1 MTDLAGMKVMIVD
14 DTPANIDVLR
24 RILSEDGF
32 EISIAMS
39 GEAALSLVE
48 KNRPDLIL
56 LDVMMPGIDGFE
68 TCGKLKA
75 NPATKDIPVIFVTA
89 KTEVE
94 DIVHGFKVGGVDY
107 IAKPFKREEVV
118 SRVQTHL
125 KIEQLIQEK
134 ENLNKKLQDQ
144 NNELVESQNQYRV
157 ILEKSSDGVF
167 SLDTEGKILS
177 CNARFSSS
185 LEFEAKELIGKPIM
199 DIVNSEDPEGIY
211 LKIVTRR
218 FGDRA
223 TANLKIQFCINENS
237 PGWQERKYYSLM
249 LDSYG
254 IWNLPNNKIY
264 DKGTEKTFM
273 GAICIVKKPA

>member
-68 TCGKLKA
+68 TCEKLKA

>member
-1 MTDLAGMKVMIVD
+1 MIVD

-75 NPATKDIPVIFVTA
+75 NHATKDIPVIFVTA

-134 ENLNKKLQDQ
+134 GNLNKKLQDQ

-177 CNARFSSS
+177 CNARFSSF

-211 LKIVTRR
+211 SKIVTRR

-273 GAICIVKKPA
+273 GAICIVKKPS

>member
-75 NPATKDIPVIFVTA
+75 NHATKDIPVIFVTA

-134 ENLNKKLQDQ
+134 GNLNKKLQDQ

-177 CNARFSSS
+177 CNARFSSF

-211 LKIVTRR
+211 SKIVTRR

-273 GAICIVKKPA
+273 GAICIVKKPS